1 MKTDLRNFAWMMRT
15 GTLSERNFRQIIKKQ
30 VSILKKSIQNQTD
43 YIPFSWEEEYGV
55 RGKL

>member
-1 MKTDLRNFAWMMRT
+1 MMRT